1 MSDVSR
7 RDFIKT
13 AGVGAGVAIASGYS
27 PFSYAQNEKV
37 RIGLI
42 GTGGQG
48 TFHIRDGIAG
58 AKDLEIVAVCDI
70 FEPNQQW
77 AARYSRIS
85 NAGIKMGP
93 GEKPT
98 REIIQQASEARMPNT
113 YYDYREMLDNE
124 ELDAVV
130 IATPLNDHF
139 PITMDCLDA
148 GKWVF
153 CEKTLV
159 RNVEEG
165 RKMITKC
172 HETGKF
178 VQVGHQRRYN
188 PKYNLAMRLVFEEE
202 QIGRINHITS
212 QWHRNHYWRRQ
223 VPNNYELNDQEK
235 QYIDD
240 LERHINWRMY
250 TDLSGGLFTE
260 LATHQTDISNWFL
273 KAVPARVHAFGGI
286 DYWRDGRTVDDNIV
300 LSYEYDMDPRDD
312 GFMSIDARS
321 EMQDLRR
328 INQSY
333 TVRFVYTSILANANR
348 GASELLQG
356 DYGTIKLSE
365 QDCWLYG
372 EPGAIASK
380 PADELEEEAADDG
393 EDVSAEDY
401 ASDTLSGAT
410 LQVSTEEL
418 LEGRELLGD
427 VKLETPDVYQFK
439 AFAHHIKN
447 GGVPRNN
454 QMVGFTTSLTSIAAM
469 QSREEGRTVEI
480 DPEWYTFDFEVPSF
494 HDYADD
500 WEEEEAEEA

>member
-1 MSDVSR
+1 MSEVSR

-13 AGVGAGVAIASGYS
+13 ASLGAGVAVAAGYS
-27 PFSYAQNEKV
+27 PFSYAQNEKI

-48 TFHIRDGIAG
+48 TFHIRDGISG
-58 AKDLEIVAVCDI
+58 AKDLEIVAVCDV
-70 FEPNQQW
+70 FKPNQEW
-77 AARYSRIS
+77 AARYGQLS
-85 NAGIKMGP
+85 NAGIAMP
-93 GEKPT
+93 AGEQPT
-98 REIIQQASEARMPNT
+98 RENIQQARDFRMPTT
-113 YYDYREMLDNE
+113 YYDYHEMLDNE

-130 IATPLNDHF
+130 IATPLNSHF

-165 RKMITKC
+165 RKMIEKC

-178 VQVGHQRRYN
+178 IQVGHQRRYN
-188 PKYNLAMRLVFEEE
+188 PKYNLAMKLAFEEE
-202 QIGRINHITS
+202 QIGRINHITA

-223 VPNNYELNDQEK
+223 IPSDYEMNEQEK
-235 QYIDD
+235 KYIVD
-240 LERHINWRMY
+240 LERHLNWRMY
-250 TDLSGGLFTE
+250 SDMSGGLYTE
-260 LATHQTDISNWFL
+260 LATHQTDIANWFM
-273 KAVPARVHAFGGI
+273 KAVPARVHTFGGI

-300 LSYEYDMDPRDD
+300 LTFEYDMNPRDD
-312 GFMSIDARS
+312 GFMPIDARS
-321 EMQDLRR
+321 ILQDMRQ

-333 TVRFVYTSILANANR
+333 QTRFVYTSILANANR

-356 DYGTIKLSE
+356 DYGTLRLSE
-365 QDCWLYG
+365 QDCWIYG
-372 EPGAIASK
+372 EPDAVASR
-380 PADELEEEAADDG
+380 PADETI
-393 EDVSAEDY
+393 SAEDY
-401 ASDTLSGAT
+401 AEGTTSGAT

-418 LEGRELLGD
+418 LKGKELLGD
-427 VKLETPDVYQFK
+427 LTLETADVYQFR

-454 QMVGFTTSLTSIAAM
+454 QMVGFTTSLTSIAAI

-480 DPEWYTFDFEVPSF
+480 DPAWYTFDFEVPSF
-494 HDYADD
+494 YDYAFEWDD
-500 WEEEEAEEA
+500 EVQDA

>member
-13 AGVGAGVAIASGYS
+13 AGLGAGVAIAAGYS

-37 RIGLI
+37 RIGLV

-58 AKDLEIVAVCDI
+58 TPDLDIVAVCDV
-70 FEPNQQW
+70 FEPNQRW
-77 AARYSRIS
+77 AARYGQLA
-85 NAGIKMGP
+85 NAGITMPAGEQP
-93 GEKPT
+93 G
-98 REIIQQASEARMPNT
+98 RDQVQQASEYRMPST
-113 YYDYREMLDNE
+113 YYDYREMLAEE

-130 IATPLNDHF
+130 ISTPLNSHY

-159 RNVEEG
+159 GNVEDG
-165 RKMITKC
+165 RSMVTKC

-188 PKYNLAMRLVFEEE
+188 PKYNLAMKLAFEEE
-202 QIGRINHITS
+202 QIGRINHITA
-212 QWHRNHYWRRQ
+212 QWHRNHFWRRQ
-223 VPNNYELNDQEK
+223 IPVDYELNEQE
-235 QYIDD
+235 QQFIDD
-240 LERHINWRMY
+240 LERHLNWRMY
-250 TDLSGGLFTE
+250 QDLSGGLYTE
-260 LATHQTDISNWFL
+260 LATHQTDIANWFL
-273 KAVPARVHAFGGI
+273 KAVPARVHTFGGI

-300 LSYEYDMDPRDD
+300 LSFEYDMDPRDD
-312 GFMSIDARS
+312 GFMPIDARS
-321 EMQDLRR
+321 ILQDMRQ

-333 TVRFVYTSILANANR
+333 TTRFVYTSILANANR

-356 DYGTIKLSE
+356 DYGTFRLSE

-372 EPGAIASK
+372 EPGAIASV
-380 PADELEEEAADDG
+380 PADELEEE
-393 EDVSAEDY
+393 EVSADDY

-418 LEGRELLGD
+418 LKGRELLAD
-427 VKLETPDVYQFK
+427 TPMETADVYQFR
-439 AFAHHIKN
+439 AFADHIKN
-447 GGVPRNN
+447 GGVPLNN
-454 QMVGFTTSLTSIAAM
+454 QMVGFTTSLTSIAAI

-480 DPEWYTFDFEVPSF
+480 DPAWYSFDFEVPSF
-494 HDYADD
+494 HDYDYEYEED
-500 WEEEEAEEA
+500 WEA